1 MRGKL
6 RDKRTETQRE
16 SVKRELV
23 ERRRIN
29 KRENRNIA
37 WQDLQA
43 DQEEEYIALRSSV
56 PLAPRQD
63 EPEALPV
70 PGDG

>member
-6 RDKRTETQRE
+6 RDKRTETKRE
-16 SVKRELV
+16 SVKHELV
-23 ERRRIN
+23 ERRRTN

-37 WQDLQA
+37 WQYLHV
-43 DQEEEYIALRSSV
+43 DQEEEYIALSSDE
-56 PLAPRQD
+56 QD
-63 EPEALPV
+63 ALPV